1 MLLSKENLNLAK
13 IASTEPSR
21 LALTGVY
28 VDPKRKV
35 TAASNGA
42 ILVEISAPKET
53 EAPFP
58 TGGMELAG
66 EDQEPFVLP
75 AKAALEA
82 AKAAKWGA
90 ALASSPSGK
99 PAILAASDEKKS
111 VSTEVEPV
119 EGTFPEYRNDGI
131 FGKGDSIA
139 LAFKTDNLNKI
150 LGAAAIGDVVKLILF
165 KDRMRIESTNE
176 RGQNARGVLMC
187 FGKPAANRSQAQ
199 PERAPEEETPSPRA
213 ASNPSGRHYY
223 GRWKKRKVDPSAPPT
238 AGQIAFYAYLL
249 FRRDQKVTQA
259 ALAGDEIVGKIEDLK
274 KNLPVDKGRCTW
286 PQWRKLFMI
295 LQEQGGTKTLCEVL
309 NGLTTIAETSATID
323 EWVKKEAPEP
333 VEAAA

>member
-1 MLLSKENLNLAK
+1 MKLTKENLNLAK

-42 ILVEISAPKET
+42 ILVEISAPKDA

-58 TGGMELAG
+58 SGDMELAG

-82 AKAAKWGA
+82 AKTAKWGA
-90 ALASSPSGK
+90 AVAVGPSGK
-99 PAILAASDEKKS
+99 PEILSAPDEKKS
-111 VSTEVEPV
+111 VSTKVEPV
-119 EGTFPEYRNDGI
+119 DGTFPEYRNDGI

-139 LAFKTDNLNKI
+139 LAFKTDNLHKI
-150 LGAAAIGDVVKLILF
+150 LGAAAVGEAVKIILF

-187 FGKPAANRSQAQ
+187 FGKPAAMSQAQ
-199 PERAPEEETPSPRA
+199 PERSVEVETPSPRT
-213 ASNPSGRHYY
+213 ASNTSARHYY
-223 GRWKKRKVDPSAPPT
+223 GRWKKRKSDPSAPPT

-249 FRRDQKVTQA
+249 FRRDQRITPA
-259 ALAGDEIVGKIEDLK
+259 ALAGEGIVGKIEDLK

-286 PQWRKLFMI
+286 PQWRKLFMT
-295 LQEQGGTKTLCEVL
+295 LHDEAEPKTLCEVL
-309 NGLTTIAETSATID
+309 NGLSTIAETSATID
-323 EWVKKEAPEP
+323 EWVKKDAPEP

>member
-1 MLLSKENLNLAK
+1 MLLSKENLNLAR

-42 ILVEISAPKET
+42 ILVEISAPKEA

-58 TGGMELAG
+58 SGDMELAG
-66 EDQEPFVLP
+66 EDHEPFVLP

-90 ALASSPSGK
+90 ALAVGPSGK
-99 PAILAASDEKKS
+99 PAILAAPDEKKS
-111 VSTEVEPV
+111 VSTKVEPV
-119 EGTFPEYRNDGI
+119 EGSFPEYRNDGI
-131 FGKGDSIA
+131 FGKGESIA
-139 LAFKTDNLNKI
+139 LTFKTDNLHKI
-150 LGAAAIGDVVKLILF
+150 LGAAGIGDVVKVILF
-165 KDRMRIESTNE
+165 ADRMRIESTNE

-187 FGKPAANRSQAQ
+187 FGKAAATRPQAL
-199 PERAPEEETPSPRA
+199 PERTPEAETSSPRTT
-213 ASNPSGRHYY
+213 PGYSGRHYY
-223 GRWKKRKVDPSAPPT
+223 GRWKKRKSDPSAPPT

-249 FRRDQKVTQA
+249 FRRDQKITPA
-259 ALAGDEIVGKIEDLK
+259 ALAGDGIVGKIEDLK

-286 PQWRKLFMI
+286 PQWRKLFTT
-295 LQEQGGTKTLCEVL
+295 LHDEVEPKTLCEIL
-309 NGLTTIAETSATID
+309 NGLTTIAATSATID
-323 EWVKKEAPEP
+323 EWVKKDAPEP